1 MTVAS
6 ATADRQIPWWR
17 EPTKDQ
23 WLAYVAAWLGWTL
36 DAFDFTVFLLIMVP
50 IAKEF
55 DVPLTEVTLIFTVTL
70 WMRLLGAI
78 ASGWLAD
85 RVGRKLPLMI
95 SILWYSICNFIA
107 GFSPTFWFLFL
118 FRALLGIGMGAEWP
132 AGAALAMES
141 WPARSRGIMSGA
153 LQGSWGLG
161 FLLSSAAYGLL
172 FNAIGWRGLLWLG
185 VLPALV
191 TLYIRKFVKEPEV
204 WRENRDKQRQQREEF
219 KAPLLEIFRPRV
231 LGNTLTACLWMG
243 SGFVVYYTVF
253 GLFPTHLQKDLHFGP
268 GAVALPV
275 ALANTMTFVSSC
287 IWGYVADRLGRRWSM
302 IIPALIGIA
311 ITPFYLGFITTSY
324 AVLVAAFTIQGFF
337 VGSIYGQNPA
347 YLNERFPTEVRATAA
362 GFCYH
367 QGAIWGGLVGPL
379 LAAWAATMPTG
390 FTLPMLIV
398 TTVFLLI
405 FALALI
411 LGPETKGKVLVSD
424 IELGHAPAL
433 SPQTAEA

>member
-1 MTVAS
+1 MVVAS
-6 ATADRQIPWWR
+6 ASADRQIPWWK
-17 EPTKDQ
+17 EPTGEQ

-55 DVPLTEVTLIFTVTL
+55 HVPLTEVTLVFTITL
-70 WMRLLGAI
+70 WMRLLGAT

-85 RVGRKLPLMI
+85 RVGRKTPLMI

-141 WPARSRGIMSGA
+141 WPARSRGLMSGV
-153 LQGSWGLG
+153 LQGSWGIG

-204 WRENRDKQRQQREEF
+204 WKENREKQRLQKEEF
-219 KAPLLEIFRPRV
+219 KAPLFEIFRLRV

-253 GLFPTHLQKDLHFGP
+253 GLFPTHLQKDLHFSP
-268 GAVALPV
+268 GDVALPV
-275 ALANTMTFVSSC
+275 ALANAMTFVSSC
-287 IWGYVADRLGRRWSM
+287 IWGHVADRLGRRWSM
-302 IIPALIGIA
+302 IIPALIGI
-311 ITPFYLGFITTSY
+311 ILTPFYLGFVTTSY

-337 VGSIYGQNPA
+337 VGSIYGQNPS

-367 QGAIWGGLVGPL
+367 QGALWGAAVAPALT
-379 LAAWAATMPTG
+379 AWAATQAHG
-390 FTLPMLIV
+390 FTIPMLVVTIV
-398 TTVFLLI
+398 SLLI
-405 FALALI
+405 FAFALL
-411 LGPETKGKVLVSD
+411 LGPETKGKVLISD
-424 IELGHAPAL
+424 IELHH
-433 SPQTAEA
+433 SPQAPSREVRV